1 MNPLTTQLRPAFRE
15 NFKFRVLSGV
25 IGANPPNSILSN
37 PTIAFDY
44 SPAIA

>member
-1 MNPLTTQLRPAFRE
+1 MKTQNPPKTDLKPVPRE
-15 NFKFRVLSGV
+15 NFKFRVLLPTTRNQS
-25 IGANPPNSILSN
+25 NLLN